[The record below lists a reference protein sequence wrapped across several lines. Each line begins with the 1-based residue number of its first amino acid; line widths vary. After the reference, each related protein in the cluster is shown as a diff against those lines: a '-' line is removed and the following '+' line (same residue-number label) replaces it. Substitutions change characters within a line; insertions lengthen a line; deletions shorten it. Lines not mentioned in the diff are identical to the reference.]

1 MIVNK
6 PKKNKENSRYSV
18 LYIIMFI
25 MMGTIVAKLLYLQVY
40 KYDDY
45 KEKADVS
52 STKFI
57 SEEAPR
63 GNIYDSEGNVIATNK
78 QTYTLTYMETVDSTK
93 AFYKTMDKVFKILED
108 NGESFQDDLALKVDD
123 NGNIYFDFKTDNESS
138 RRALEIRFKRDRGLN
153 EDIEEEK
160 FKNKEGDY
168 TDKEINEVNDALME
182 ISAEDTFYYLVKS
195 YDLYKLLLP
204 ENYTSEQAT
213 ELAKKYKNSTGKEIL
228 DDLLK
233 EYPIQQI
240 RRYIVIKD
248 AIKMGSFS
256 GYSNITIASNINRD
270 TAFIVYQQLTDLPGI
285 NVSLK
290 PVRYYPYSTLASS
303 VVGYVSSISSS
314 QQESYELRG
323 YDTSTDLIGVS
334 GIESAFEEQLKGI
347 KGGTTVKVNSQGRTT
362 EELFKLES
370 YPGNNVH
377 LTINKD
383 VQYAAQ
389 EALKDQIIKLQ
400 SEGLTS
406 ATRGAVVAV
415 EVNTARV
422 IAMASYPDFD
432 PNDFAIPSE
441 LTTEKYNEYFNPDY
455 ESFGTQH
462 IQNSNA
468 KGTLDELFP
477 VNETTGAR
485 EDKYDLYPRAM
496 FNYATQGLVP
506 PGSTFKPLTAVAG
519 LTDGAITENDTV
531 NDVGVW
537 SSEYTGKQ
545 VLENFQKIGHGIT
558 DVRKALEVSSKYFFY
573 ETAIRL
579 YIKNGAD
586 IDALNSIARYA
597 WKFGLGAEQ
606 GKTASTGIQIYEN
619 FGQTYNFVSWRRT
632 LASNAKYSLV
642 PALEEGVY
650 YGYSFVPFDISDI
663 STDSD
668 ELKALKTSLKDNIK
682 ETLLKVGTE
691 EQISSQDE
699 YAQSILNTVKKIMDI
714 SDKYKENVANYEAA
728 NNKKVDVDSQAIT
741 VANAIAYFTVT
752 NQTSEIKS
760 PINLVQDAIGQSMN
774 AFTPLQM
781 ANYVATLANGGT
793 RYKVSIVDK
802 VTSPTGEVIQEF
814 NPEVIESNPI
824 DADILQAI
832 KEGMRR
838 VNTSP
843 SNATNYALFANFPI
857 AVCGKT
863 GTADFGTSEQYE
875 FQGRKAYANYISFA
889 PMDNP
894 QIAIFSTIYD
904 GNRGANSAYVHKG
917 IYEAF
922 FKDELLAINPNY
934 AATSE
939 TFQKYVLGSP
949 ADNNQEA
956 LEENEHQEQD
966 VKQEQN
972 NQDQHVQQ
980 EQ

>member
-1 MIVNK
+1 
-6 PKKNKENSRYSV
+6 
-18 LYIIMFI
+18 
-25 MMGTIVAKLLYLQVY
+25 
-40 KYDDY
+40 
-45 KEKADVS
+45 
-52 STKFI
+52 
-57 SEEAPR
+57 
-63 GNIYDSEGNVIATNK
+63 
-78 QTYTLTYMETVDSTK
+78 
-93 AFYKTMDKVFKILED
+93 
-108 NGESFQDDLALKVDD
+108 
-123 NGNIYFDFKTDNESS
+123 
-138 RRALEIRFKRDRGLN
+138 
-153 EDIEEEK
+153 
-160 FKNKEGDY
+160 
-168 TDKEINEVNDALME
+168 
-182 ISAEDTFYYLVKS
+182 
-195 YDLYKLLLP
+195 
-204 ENYTSEQAT
+204 
-213 ELAKKYKNSTGKEIL
+213 
-228 DDLLK
+228 
-233 EYPIQQI
+233 
-240 RRYIVIKD
+240 
-248 AIKMGSFS
+248 
-256 GYSNITIASNINRD
+256 
-270 TAFIVYQQLTDLPGI
+270 
-285 NVSLK
+285 
-290 PVRYYPYSTLASS
+290 
-303 VVGYVSSISSS
+303 
-314 QQESYELRG
+314 
-323 YDTSTDLIGVS
+323 
-334 GIESAFEEQLKGI
+334 
-347 KGGTTVKVNSQGRTT
+347 
-362 EELFKLES
+362 
-370 YPGNNVH
+370 
-377 LTINKD
+377 
-383 VQYAAQ
+383 
-389 EALKDQIIKLQ
+389 
-400 SEGLTS
+400 
-406 ATRGAVVAV
+406 
-415 EVNTARV
+415 
-422 IAMASYPDFD
+422 
-432 PNDFAIPSE
+432 
-441 LTTEKYNEYFNPDY
+441 
-455 ESFGTQH
+455 
-462 IQNSNA
+462 
-468 KGTLDELFP
+468 
-477 VNETTGAR
+477 
-485 EDKYDLYPRAM
+485 M

-558 DVRKALEVSSKYFFY
+558 DVRKALEVSSNYFFY

>member
-1 MIVNK
+1 MNLENIKIAESLK
-6 PKKNKENSRYSV
+6 PTFENVSREFLVHS
-18 LYIIMFI
+18 MDE
-25 MMGTIVAKLLYLQVY
+25 LLFS
-40 KYDDY
+40 D
-45 KEKADVS
+45 E
-52 STKFI
+52 I
-57 SEEAPR
+57 P
-63 GNIYDSEGNVIATNK
+63 
-78 QTYTLTYMETVDSTK
+78 
-93 AFYKTMDKVFKILED
+93 
-108 NGESFQDDLALKVDD
+108 
-123 NGNIYFDFKTDNESS
+123 NIYFDFKTDNESS

-558 DVRKALEVSSKYFFY
+558 DVRKALEVSSNYFFY

>member
-240 RRYIVIKD
+240 RRYIVNKD

-558 DVRKALEVSSKYFFY
+558 DVRKALEVSSNYFFY

>member
-78 QTYTLTYMETVDSTK
+78 QTYTLTYMESVDSTK

-558 DVRKALEVSSKYFFY
+558 DVRKALEVSSNYFFY

>member
-153 EDIEEEK
+153 EDIEKEK

-558 DVRKALEVSSKYFFY
+558 DVRKALEVSSNYFFY

-668 ELKALKTSLKDNIK
+668 ELKALKTSLKYNIK

>member
-334 GIESAFEEQLKGI
+334 GIESAFEAQLKGI

-558 DVRKALEVSSKYFFY
+558 DVRKALEVSSNYFFY